1 MQAGQFRPGA
11 RECFAESGSCG
22 SVPVVRLPS
31 IEIREDSIAD
41 VVVIPARSLG
51 HLIKRHRHLSS
62 SAPHDQCYA
71 LRAGQ
76 LPTLLEAEG
85 LGYKPR
91 DPDGWAIV
99 LADPATREVRHLG
112 AEVRRRE
119 QRLAFH
125 AAVHVAFELLV
136 ADGRLDEATLRARV
150 RDLGRAEFEEIRRSL
165 ERDERL
171 FRPEDDREVYIEFA
185 ATYLELSAF
194 APELVPSAFP
204 GLTRLD
210 RVDALLAA
218 DVDVSQLA
226 AACDVLDA
234 PVSERKPESSV
245 TSGAP
250 NAAPAE
256 LSLFGKLWQQR
267 EISAARHAAT
277 AGRHAKCA
285 VLAARLTR
293 SPDARLAGE
302 AEALLTASVEQ
313 LGAALAVQ
321 GVDTGPGSLSSWA
334 QTFRLLALR
343 AGSARGLVASPE
355 AKLLHLLERA
365 ARLQARPGYLIR
377 VTFRR
382 RPGGK
387 RLLVRRGDILR
398 LVQVARLLNAV
409 ADRAESLRLPPA
421 SGSVVLPTLRK
432 ASERTEQHAM
442 RAIRVKLVAAL
453 QRSGMRA
460 EAGLERMARDRLVDE
475 IVERILARGFVSL
488 PQLRDAV
495 SRNDLK
501 LPDAG
506 FRQRD
511 PLLVMDALLSRTL
524 PGVYRRGDVYLR
536 ALQKASSFQFGTPLG
551 RVLFLYA
558 FLPLAGAFTLLE
570 GARHLVNPLL
580 RWVGVAGL
588 PAPGPLSVAFVALG
602 VLGLLH
608 SQLVRKLG
616 SELLEFMGLCVA
628 WALFRI
634 PHALFTSAWFRRW
647 LARPFTRWVLRHLV
661 APAAVAGLA
670 FVATPLRAPD
680 LGLRLA
686 SAAIGFG
693 ATSWFMGSRL
703 GFWLEGLVLD
713 QLAPTWKVLGQRWLP
728 ELLRLVGRFFAELV
742 DGLDRVTASVDDA
755 LRSKSRPTGVALTLL
770 AVLTLAWGSVA
781 YLVRFYVTLLVE
793 PELNPLKHFP
803 VVTVAHKLML
813 PFLPTLLHWVDKPFS
828 VLGPLLGG
836 ALAGLTVFLL
846 PSVFGF
852 LGWELKENY
861 RLYRATR
868 PRHIQPARFGP
879 DGETLRE
886 LLVPGLHSG
895 TLPKHYER
903 LRRAAQRHD
912 ERRQRFRAQRQPA
925 PLFSHDPEL
934 ARFRKKLAQ
943 MRTSVR
949 RFAEREL
956 LASIIMHPSW
966 TLGSLAVESVEL
978 SSNRMRVLL
987 TGPNFGGREA
997 ELSFEQLGGHIVAS
1011 CSRAGF
1017 LAELEPAHA
1026 GVVDNALAVF
1036 YHRAGV
1042 EVVREQ
1048 VTHELARSDYD
1059 VLGDDIVIYGAS
1071 GEVQLTY
1078 PIDVRWPRRL
1088 KPRVRGERPAL
1099 APPRLDAR
1107 RALFAHQPIAWEA
1120 WESSWR
1126 PASPGS
1132 NQEPRRLIS
1141 GPSLLP
1147 EAAERRSD

>member
-1 MQAGQFRPGA
+1 M
-11 RECFAESGSCG
+11 
-22 SVPVVRLPS
+22 RLPS
-31 IEIREDSIAD
+31 IEIRPDSVAD
-41 VVVIPARSLG
+41 VVVVPARSLG
-51 HLIKRHRHLSS
+51 HLIKRHRRLAS

-76 LPTLLEAEG
+76 LPTLLAAEG
-85 LGYKPR
+85 MAYTPR
-91 DPDGWAIV
+91 DPEGWAIV
-99 LADPATREVRHLG
+99 LADPATREVKHLG

-136 ADGRLDEATLRARV
+136 ADGRLDEATVRARV
-150 RDLGRAEFEEIRRSL
+150 RDLGRAEFEEVRSIL
-165 ERDERL
+165 QRDERL
-171 FRPEDDREVYIEFA
+171 FRPDDDREVYVEFA

-218 DVDVSQLA
+218 DIDVSQLLG
-226 AACDVLDA
+226 ACGVLDA
-234 PVSERKPESSV
+234 PVSERKPESSLRP
-245 TSGAP
+245 GAP
-250 NAAPAE
+250 VAAEGRVSVADR
-256 LSLFGKLWQQR
+256 LWQHR
-267 EISAARHAAT
+267 EIALARRAARAQHF
-277 AGRHAKCA
+277 AKSA

-293 SPDARLAGE
+293 SSEQQLRIE
-302 AEALLTASVEQ
+302 AEQLLGTSVAE
-313 LGAALAVQ
+313 LGSALAVDD
-321 GVDTGPGSLSSWA
+321 VASGPGSLASWEH
-334 QTFRLLALR
+334 TLRLLALR
-343 AGSARGLVASPE
+343 AGAAPRMTVSPE
-355 AKLLHLLERA
+355 AKLLELLDRV
-365 ARLQARPGYLIR
+365 ARLRARPAYLIWIS
-377 VTFRR
+377 FQR
-382 RPGGK
+382 RPGG
-387 RLLVRRGDILR
+387 RRPLVRRGDMLR
-398 LVQVARLLNAV
+398 LVQVARLLSAV

-432 ASERTEQHAM
+432 ASEHTRAHAERTL
-442 RAIRVKLVAAL
+442 RVKLTAAL
-453 QRSGMRA
+453 GR
-460 EAGLERMARDRLVDE
+460 AGLRAQSGLEAVGRDRLIEELVD
-475 IVERILARGFVSL
+475 RILARGFVSL

-506 FRQRD
+506 FGRRD
-511 PLLVMDALLSRTL
+511 PLLVIDALLSRTL
-524 PGVYRRGDVYLR
+524 MGVYRRGDIYLR
-536 ALQKASSFQFGTPLG
+536 ALQKASSFQFGTVVG
-551 RVLFLYA
+551 RLLFLFV

-570 GARHLVNPLL
+570 GAQHLLNPVLH
-580 RWVGVAGL
+580 WVGSSGL
-588 PAPGPLSVAFVALG
+588 PAPGPVSLAIVTVA

-608 SQLVRKLG
+608 SEIVRKIG
-616 SELLEFMGLCVA
+616 RELLEFAGIVVA

-634 PHALFTSAWFRRW
+634 PHALFTSVWFRRW
-647 LARPFTRWVLRHLV
+647 LSRPLTRWVLRHLV

-670 FVATPLRAPD
+670 FIATPFDAD

-693 ATSWFMGSRL
+693 AISWFMGSRV
-703 GFWLEGLVLD
+703 GFWLEGLVVD

-728 ELLRLVGRFFAELV
+728 ELLRLVARLFAALV
-742 DGLDRVTASVDDA
+742 DGLDRVMASVDDA
-755 LRSKSRPTGVALTLL
+755 LRSRHRPAGATLVLL
-770 AVLTLAWGSVA
+770 ALLTLAWGSIA

-813 PFLPTLLHWVDKPFS
+813 PFLPTLLDWVSKPFS

-868 PRHIQPARFGP
+868 ARNVQPARFGP

-903 LRRAAQRHD
+903 LRRAAQQHD
-912 ERRQRFRAQRQPA
+912 ERRQHFRAKRQPA

-934 ARFRKKLAQ
+934 QRFRRKLGLV
-943 MRTSVR
+943 RTAVR

-956 LASIIMHPSW
+956 LPSIVMHPNWSA
-966 TLGSLAVESVEL
+966 GSLAVQGVEL
-978 SSNRMRVLL
+978 SSNRVRV
-987 TGPNFGGREA
+987 TVSSPSHAGREF
-997 ELSFEQLGGHIVAS
+997 ELTFEQLGGHLVAT

-1017 LAELEPAHA
+1017 LALLDP
-1026 GVVDNALAVF
+1026 GLGRVVDNALAVF

-1048 VTHELARSDYD
+1048 VTHELGRGDYD
-1059 VLGDDIVIYGAS
+1059 VLGDHIVIYGDA
-1071 GEVQLTY
+1071 GEVSLTY

-1088 KPRVRGERPAL
+1088 KPRVHGKPPL
-1099 APPRLDAR
+1099 ATTPRLDAR
-1107 RALFAHQPIAWEA
+1107 RALLAHQPIAWEA
-1120 WESSWR
+1120 WENSWR
-1126 PASPGS
+1126 PTPTGANLETP
-1132 NQEPRRLIS
+1132 RLIA

-1147 EAAERRSD
+1147 GATEGPSELKS